1 MKATLHM
8 LDHNIELVHTNTR
21 VNISLLRMVVVVV
34 LTVILILRRLRETRR
49 LKLL

>member
-8 LDHNIELVHTNTR
+8 LDHNIELVHTNTK
-21 VNISLLRMVVVVV
+21 VNISLLRMVVVV

-49 LKLL
+49 LKFL